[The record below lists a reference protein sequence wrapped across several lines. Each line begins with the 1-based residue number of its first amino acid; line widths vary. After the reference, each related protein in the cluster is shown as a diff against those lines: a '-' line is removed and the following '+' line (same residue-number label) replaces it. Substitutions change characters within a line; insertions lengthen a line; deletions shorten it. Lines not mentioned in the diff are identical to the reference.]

1 MVQRIIDDIR
11 GALDHDLY
19 YVALN
24 SALTLPDICGKA
36 EFPDEPHVWK
46 RYIDWYNK
54 EIGYAEKNPH
64 QTTEEAMPYLSGEV
78 MYSLRCSLLHSG
90 IPNVDN
96 EQLKKKGELPID
108 HFTLKIE
115 KKMDYDIYSDSS
127 EISTI
132 FGQHRRS
139 YTMSIRRI
147 CGIMC
152 AVAEQYYKDNKD
164 KFSFNYNILDW
175 DKEVAKLPPLDID
188 YEDVFKRIAEVK
200 LPSEE

>member
-1 MVQRIIDDIR
+1 MVQKIIDDIR

-24 SALTLPDICGKA
+24 AALTLPDICGKA
-36 EFPDEPHVWK
+36 EYLEEQYVWK

-54 EIGYAEKNPH
+54 EIGYTEKNPN
-64 QTTEEAMPYLSGEV
+64 QTTEEEMPYLSGEV

-90 IPNVDN
+90 VPNVDN
-96 EQLKKKGELPID
+96 EQLKKRGNLPID
-108 HFTLKIE
+108 HYTLKIE
-115 KKMDYDIYSDSS
+115 KKKDFDIYSDSS
-127 EISTI
+127 EINTI

-152 AVAEQYYKDNKD
+152 VVAEQYYKDNKD
-164 KFSFNYNILDW
+164 KFSFNYNIIDW
-175 DKEVAKLPPLDID
+175 DEGVANRMADLCCFP
-188 YEDVFKRIAEVK
+188 
-200 LPSEE
+200 